1 MAPSITKA
9 PVKPLVVPSR
19 KNVIKSHV
27 LYQGVVAKVIE
38 GLDLIDDCELVN
50 LPQGVIPPFPFIQI
64 FPTKNEWERGLHGW
78 HFNVCHSGSTSKQ
91 SCTFT

>member
-9 PVKPLVVPSR
+9 PVEPLVVPSR
-19 KNVIKSHV
+19 KHVIKSHV

-50 LPQGVIPPFPFIQI
+50 LPQGVIPPFKSSPLRMNGREDYMDGTLMSATLALLASSHV
-64 FPTKNEWERGLHGW
+64 PSHK
-78 HFNVCHSGSTSKQ
+78 
-91 SCTFT
+91 